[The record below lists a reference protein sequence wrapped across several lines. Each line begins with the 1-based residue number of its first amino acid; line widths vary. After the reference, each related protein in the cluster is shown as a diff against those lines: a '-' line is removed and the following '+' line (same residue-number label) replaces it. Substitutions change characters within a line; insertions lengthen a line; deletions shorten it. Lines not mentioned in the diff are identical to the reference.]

1 MDFSLLL
8 PSANSQFVKFDTSLF
23 EMESQLEFTQPNNTC
38 ISISNNTNNNNRR
51 ETISFILQL
60 CHKFDPMLSYL
71 AIDYLHRFISTQPIL
86 TQDGKPWMLR
96 LLAVSCVSL
105 ALKMKKT
112 EFSLDCIQH
121 EGGFMFDKQSIRRME
136 LLILGG
142 LNWRMRTITPFS
154 FLSFFL
160 SFFQLKDPPL
170 TEALQAR
177 ATQIIF
183 DSQHETKIL
192 EFRPSVVAAS
202 ALLSAS
208 HELFPLQFSSYRDS
222 ISTCSY
228 VNKAD
233 LSKCNDVMEEFATES
248 YESMLEIVSS
258 SNTNTAINV
267 LDRDWT
273 SSSSDCSTTNV
284 SDTTINREA
293 RGDFKRQKISFRS
306 DETFQLPHIQQY
318 F

>member
-1 MDFSLLL
+1 
-8 PSANSQFVKFDTSLF
+8 
-23 EMESQLEFTQPNNTC
+23 MESQLQISQPNNTC
-38 ISISNNTNNNNRR
+38 ISVTNNNNRR

-60 CHKFDPMLSYL
+60 SHNFDPMLSYL

-86 TQDGKPWMLR
+86 TLDGKPWMLR
-96 LLAVSCVSL
+96 LVAVSCVSL
-105 ALKMKKT
+105 ALKMRKT

-121 EGGFMFDKQSIRRME
+121 EGGLMFDKKSVRRME

-142 LNWRMRTITPFS
+142 LNWQMRTLTPFS

-192 EFRPSVVAAS
+192 EFRPSIVAAS

-222 ISTCSY
+222 ISTCAY

-233 LSKCNDVMEEFATES
+233 LSKCNDVMEEMATES
-248 YESMLEIVSS
+248 YESMLDIVSS
-258 SNTNTAINV
+258 SNTNTAVNV
-267 LDRDWT
+267 LDRDWS
-273 SSSSDCSTTNV
+273 SSSSDCSTALV
-284 SDTTINREA
+284 SNTTMDTEA
-293 RGDFKRQKISFRS
+293 GGDFKRQKISFGS
-306 DETFQLPHIQQY
+306 DETFQLSHIQQY

>member
-1 MDFSLLL
+1 MDFSVQL
-8 PSANSQFVKFDTSLF
+8 PSANSQFIRFDTSLF
-23 EMESQLEFTQPNNTC
+23 EMESQMQITEPNNTC
-38 ISISNNTNNNNRR
+38 ISVCNNSNHR
-51 ETISFILQL
+51 ETISLILQL

-86 TQDGKPWMLR
+86 AQDGKPWMLR

-105 ALKMKKT
+105 ALKMRKT
-112 EFSLDCIQH
+112 EFNLDCIQH
-121 EGGFMFDKQSIRRME
+121 EGGLMFDKQSVRRME

-142 LNWRMRTITPFS
+142 LNWRMRTLTPFS

-192 EFRPSVVAAS
+192 EFRPSIVAAS
-202 ALLSAS
+202 ALLSAC
-208 HELFPLQFSSYRDS
+208 HELFPLQFSSFKDS

-228 VNKAD
+228 VNKAK
-233 LSKCNDVMEEFATES
+233 LSECNDLMEEMATQS
-248 YESMLEIVSS
+248 YESMLDMVSS
-258 SNTNTAINV
+258 SNTNAAVNV
-267 LDRDWT
+267 LDRDWS
-273 SSSSDCSTTNV
+273 SSSSDCSIALV
-284 SDTTINREA
+284 SDTTIDTEA

-306 DETFQLPHIQQY
+306 DETFQLSHIQHY
-318 F
+318 L